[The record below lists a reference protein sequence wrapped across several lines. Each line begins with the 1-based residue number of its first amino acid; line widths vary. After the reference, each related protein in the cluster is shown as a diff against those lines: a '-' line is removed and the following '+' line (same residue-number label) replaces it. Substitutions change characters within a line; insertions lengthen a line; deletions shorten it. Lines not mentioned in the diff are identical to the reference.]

1 MKKIIIQGGNFY
13 ELFKIK
19 SYRNVSMSAGTFIE
33 LLSASDVDITKIYM
47 LKVKCTNENQLFV
60 YNNPSYIAKSND
72 RYGTDYSLTFK
83 CGTLNKPLLAK
94 FVNTDDAVDFDLY
107 EVKKY
112 TEVSIYAGNTVAF
125 DPINTN
131 QVCLNQFP
139 SISSG
144 KKYHFKVRP
153 LYSGNFAIYQ
163 NNTIV
168 KDLTGVVSEQTYEF
182 DITSAGTSFIYRTW
196 TAGTSVWISINEVE
210 ETT

>member
-47 LKVKCTNENQLFV
+47 LKVKCTNENVLKV
-60 YNNPSYIAKSND
+60 YNEPSYVARSND
-72 RYGTDYSLTFK
+72 MYGTDYTLTFK
-83 CGTLNKPLLAK
+83 CGTLNKALKAK
-94 FVNTDDAVDFDLY
+94 FTNHDVADFDLY

-112 TEVSIYAGNTVAF
+112 TEVFIYIDGTVLF
-125 DPINTN
+125 DPIHSE
-131 QVCLNQFP
+131 QVSLNQFP

-144 KKYHFKVRP
+144 KKYHFIVRP
-153 LYSGNFAIYQ
+153 LYSGNFTIYQ
-163 NNTIV
+163 NNTSV
-168 KDLTGVVSEQTYEF
+168 KDLTGVVPGQTYEF
-182 DITSAGTSFIYRTW
+182 DITSAGTSFTYRTFE
-196 TAGTSVWISINEVE
+196 AGRSVWVSINEVE